1 MSHPFSSLSR
11 RRFEPTVVQQAL
23 RTALREARHHGENL
37 LNRGKRHPRAV
48 ALTGAAVV
56 LTLGGAYALNAANR
70 SMCPPPG
77 KVTAAAKSEKGK
89 SGSFLLL
96 MDQVPAAK
104 AGSELEIHYD
114 VCGLPS
120 GTAYQGK
127 LRLHQ
132 QQRVVKNKKKRGSPQ
147 PKPLVL
153 ATFNDKTDGL
163 ASREQHQVD
172 LRAAKPGTYTLELV
186 VTDNRGR
193 ERKKT
198 QKFVVTKP

>member
-11 RRFEPTVVQQAL
+11 RRFEPSVVQQAL
-23 RTALREARHHGENL
+23 RTALREARRHGENL

-77 KVTAAAKSEKGK
+77 KVSSAARSQQAK

-96 MDQVPAAK
+96 MDRVPATK

-132 QQRVVKNKKKRGSPQ
+132 QQRVVKNKKKRAPQ

-153 ATFNDKTDGL
+153 ATFNEKADGL
-163 ASREQHQVD
+163 ASREQHQVA
-172 LRAAKPGTYTLELV
+172 LRAAKPGAYTLELV
-186 VTDNRGR
+186 VTDDRGR